1 MATNAAKVFS
11 ALGDPTRRLI
21 FERVARRPSAVSELA
36 QGLLVTRPAV
46 SQHLKILK
54 DARLVTD
61 EADGARRIYRLDPR
75 GLAEMRAYLNRFWD
89 EALMAFKAAAEEED
103 DQ

>member
-1 MATNAAKVFS
+1 M
-11 ALGDPTRRLI
+11 
-21 FERVARRPSAVSELA
+21 SELA

-103 DQ
+103 DE

>member
-1 MATNAAKVFS
+1 
-11 ALGDPTRRLI
+11 
-21 FERVARRPSAVSELA
+21 VSELA